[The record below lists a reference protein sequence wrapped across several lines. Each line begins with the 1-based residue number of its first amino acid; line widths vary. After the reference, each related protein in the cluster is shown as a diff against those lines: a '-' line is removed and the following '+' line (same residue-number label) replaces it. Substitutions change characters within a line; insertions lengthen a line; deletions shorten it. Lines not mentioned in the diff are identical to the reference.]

1 MKIPWSKLYLDEKEL
16 NGVINVVKSGWL
28 SMGPKVQ
35 KFEGIM
41 ANYVGVKHA
50 IAVSSGTAALD
61 IALKLLGINNNDE
74 VIVPAMAYIATANS
88 VLYQHAV
95 PVFADIDSRT
105 FNIDPDDVKKK
116 ITKKTKCIIPIDYG
130 GQSADYGKLK
140 KIAYENNIHIVED
153 GAPGLGGEYKGKK
166 LCSFGDISTTS
177 FHVAKIFTTIEGGM
191 IFTDNDEYNKKVRII
206 RSQGEDLDKK
216 YHHPLLG
223 HNYRMT
229 DINAAIGLVQIDR
242 MTEVLA
248 NRRQSAEYYMSKLKD
263 NQHIFTP
270 YVSVDCKHAWFLFP
284 ILVPNRDK
292 VKDYLTEKGIET
304 NISWPMPVYDQE
316 IYQTFKKDI
325 CPVAEKITEG
335 ILCLPMFYKITQEE
349 QDYVIEH
356 LTTAVEHFAEKER

>member
-35 KFEGIM
+35 EFEGRM

-61 IALKLLGINNNDE
+61 IALKLLGINDDDE

-116 ITKKTKCIIPIDYG
+116 ITEKTKCIIPIDYG
-130 GQSADYGKLK
+130 GQSADYEKLK
-140 KIAYENNIHIVED
+140 KIAYENNIYIVED

-177 FHVAKIFTTIEGGM
+177 FHVAKNFTTIEGGM
-191 IFTDNDEYNKKVRII
+191 IFTNNDEYDKKARII
-206 RSQGEDLDKK
+206 LSQGEDPGRK
-216 YHHPLLG
+216 YHHIFLG

-229 DINAAIGLVQIDR
+229 DINASIGIAQTSRI
-242 MTEVLA
+242 EKVLDSKREA
-248 NRRQSAEYYMSKLKD
+248 AKYYISKLCNHNSIVIPHVKD
-263 NQHIFTP
+263 
-270 YVSVDCKHAWFLFP
+270 DCVHAWFLFP
-284 ILVPNRDK
+284 ILISNRDK
-292 VKDYLTEKGIET
+292 VKDYLAEKGIGT
-304 NISWPMPVYDQE
+304 NVSWPIPIYDQE
-316 IYQTFKKDI
+316 IFKPFKKEK
-325 CPVAEKITEG
+325 CLVAEEITKK
-335 ILCLPMFYKITQEE
+335 ILCLPIFYKISKEE
-349 QDYVIEH
+349 QDYVVEH
-356 LTTAVEHFAEKER
+356 LINAVERFT